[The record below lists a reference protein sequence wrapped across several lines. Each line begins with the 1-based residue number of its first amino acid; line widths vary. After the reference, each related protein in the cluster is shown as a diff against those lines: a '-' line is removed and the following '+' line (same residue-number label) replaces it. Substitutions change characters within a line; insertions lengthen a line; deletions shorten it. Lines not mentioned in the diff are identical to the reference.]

1 LKNDIIFVNIFDNF
15 ENTLDTES
23 ENSGIL
29 WFLSNL
35 WKWMFV
41 DNLDEE
47 KKEQYKNLRNTKIR
61 DLYLYLNKIWVRY
74 LKIDNKTNI
83 YKEFFNFFSKK

>member
-15 ENTLDTES
+15 ENTLDAKN

-35 WKWMFV
+35 WKWMFI

-47 KKEQYKNLRNTKIR
+47 KKQEYTKLRNTKIR
-61 DLYLYLNKIWVRY
+61 DLQLYLNKIWIRY
-74 LKIDNKTNI
+74 LKIDNLSNI

>member
-61 DLYLYLNKIWVRY
+61 DLYLYLNKIWIRY